1 MKKKLDGPELRK
13 EGAKWIDRIK
23 AAGKFEKNWLD
34 DAAKAVKAYT
44 NEAKA
49 EGEADVMG
57 CTYDYNILYA
67 NVETI
72 VPAVINSQPIPDIRR
87 RFGDADP
94 VARRVADIV
103 ERAIRVQTDDN
114 RLQIEMEG
122 AAQDAF
128 LAGRGIIRLR
138 FKSDIVGGEIE
149 DEELEQASISEEGS
163 DPEGDSPSRIAEGDD
178 LGASGSDEVYDGMA
192 DRGMDGSSLGGS
204 PERLENERIPFEA
217 VSWRDYRHGP
227 AKRWDERP
235 WDAFRFSIPR
245 EEESESFD
253 TDLISSQLNDAEK
266 TARTGAAD
274 ELTGWEVWCKKTR
287 KVKFI
292 DDDGIVLKV
301 VDDPLGLTNFFPI
314 CTPMQPIEVTGRLA
328 PVNPFAI
335 YRKLADEL
343 DDITKRINKLVD
355 AMRVKGWYAGS
366 AKDLETVVS
375 LGDNEFAP
383 IADAEIWASH
393 GGIEGAIAFWPIE
406 RFIMVLKELY
416 VAREQ
421 TKQAIYE
428 ITGISDIVR
437 GASNAAET
445 ATAQNIKSQ
454 WGSLRIQKMQR
465 MMERAARDLFVMMAE
480 IITSKFSLET
490 LQQMTGVA
498 IVPAP
503 NDPPEELQIKRGA
516 IELMK
521 QRISAYYRIDV
532 ESDSTIRADLTRQKQ
547 EVSEFLQGAAAYFQA
562 VAPLV
567 QEGALPADAAVD
579 IFASTARMF
588 NLGKSVE
595 DTLEKMVVDAKK
607 KAAAP
612 PQEKPDPE
620 MVKAQIEQQKAEMDG
635 QKMQAEMGFKQ
646 QEMQMRMQE
655 FGAKMQSEAA
665 KAEREGQSAQIE
677 AAIKVMDQQIKGI
690 ELQIKQVE
698 LERLMAT
705 PVESGEA
712 HKPPSESISFKDL
725 PPEGQAQ
732 MAAQAGIVLSPQE
745 MAAHQESL
753 DAKEAAKAEAKAK
766 KEPAE

>member
-1 MKKKLDGPELRK
+1 MKSKKLKGPELRK
-13 EGAKWIDRIK
+13 EGAKWIERIN

-34 DAAKAVKAYT
+34 DASKAVKAYT

-94 VARRVADIV
+94 VARRVADII

-122 AAQDAF
+122 AAQDSF

-138 FKSDIVGGEIE
+138 FKSDIVGGETT
-149 DEELEQASISEEGS
+149 DEELEADADDQDQGASDGRVPDEAGADDGYSEGRDAGGS
-163 DPEGDSPSRIAEGDD
+163 DTV
-178 LGASGSDEVYDGMA
+178 GAA
-192 DRGMDGSSLGGS
+192 AGS

-217 VSWRDYRHGP
+217 ISWRDYRHGP
-227 AKRWDERP
+227 AKRWDERL
-235 WDAFRFSIPR
+235 WDAYRFSIPR
-245 EEESESFD
+245 EEESDTFD
-253 TDLISSQLNDAEK
+253 PGLIASQLNDSEK
-266 TARTGAAD
+266 TDRSGAAD
-274 ELTGWEVWCKKTR
+274 ELTGWEVWCKKSR

-292 DDDGIVLKV
+292 DDDGVILKV

-314 CTPMQPIEVTGRLA
+314 CTPMQPIEITGRLK
-328 PVNPFAI
+328 PVNPFSI

-465 MMERAARDLFVMMAE
+465 MMERAARDLFVMMTE
-480 IITSKFSLET
+480 IITTKFSLET
-490 LQQMTGVA
+490 LEKMTAVA
-498 IVPAP
+498 IIPQP
-503 NDPPEELQIKRGA
+503 NDTPEEQQIKQGA

-521 QRISAYYRIDV
+521 QRVAAYYRIDV

-595 DTLEKMVVDAKK
+595 DTLEKMVVDAKA
-607 KAAAP
+607 KASQ
-612 PQEKPDPE
+612 PQPEKPDPE
-620 MVKAQIEQQKAEMDG
+620 MIKAQIEQKKAEMDG
-635 QKMQAEMGFKQ
+635 QKMQAEMGMKQ
-646 QEMQMRMQE
+646 QEVQMRMQE
-655 FGAKMQSEAA
+655 FGAKMQVETA

-698 LERLMAT
+698 LQRLMAA
-705 PVESGEA
+705 PVETGEA
-712 HKPPSESISFKDL
+712 QKPPSESISFKDL

-732 MAAQAGIVLSPQE
+732 MAAQAGITLSPQE
-745 MAAHQESL
+745 MADHQAEI
-753 DAKEAAKAEAKAK
+753 DEKEAAKAAAK
-766 KEPAE
+766 KQPKEDA